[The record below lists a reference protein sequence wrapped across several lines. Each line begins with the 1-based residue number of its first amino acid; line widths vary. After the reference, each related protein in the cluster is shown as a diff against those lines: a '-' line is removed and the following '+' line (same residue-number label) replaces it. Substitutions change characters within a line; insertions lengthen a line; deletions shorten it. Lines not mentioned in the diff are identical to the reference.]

1 MSQSEVTFVL
11 TSCGRLHLLRKTLHS
26 FLAHTDYPIA
36 RFIIIEDSGNEGAY
50 KVVEE
55 LGIANKTTILLN
67 KERLGQM
74 RSIDRAYAEVKTPYI
89 FHCEDD
95 WEFTQDTRIPVSIRL
110 LEKDAQ
116 IIQIYLRDKRECHP
130 LALRESLQG
139 IEGEMCR
146 KIDPFC
152 HPEWFGFSLN
162 PGLRRLSD
170 YHRLGNFVQYKTE
183 DGISKAYKKLGY
195 YMLMLDNGGVKHIGG
210 EEHINDPFLP
220 PRPKTILGRLKR
232 SILKRVRRL
241 KEKMA

>member
-1 MSQSEVTFVL
+1 MTQSKITFVL
-11 TSCGRLHLLRKTLHS
+11 TSCGRFKLLHKTLKS
-26 FLAHTDYPIA
+26 FINNKDHQIERY
-36 RFIIIEDSGNEGAY
+36 IIVEDSADD
-50 KVVEE
+50 KVNTVVQQ
-55 LGIANKTTILLN
+55 LGITDKTTVLIN

-95 WEFTQDTRIPVSIRL
+95 WEFTSDTRIHASIKL
-110 LEKDAQ
+110 LESDPN
-116 IIQIYLRDKRECHP
+116 IIQIYLRDKSECHP

-162 PGLRRLSD
+162 PGLRRLKD
-170 YHRLGNFVQYKTE
+170 YQRLGNFAQYKTE

-210 EEHINDPFLP
+210 GDHVNDPFLP
-220 PRPKTILGRLKR
+220 PRPKTVLGRLKR
-232 SILKRVRRL
+232 SVLKRYRRL
-241 KEKMA
+241 KERAA